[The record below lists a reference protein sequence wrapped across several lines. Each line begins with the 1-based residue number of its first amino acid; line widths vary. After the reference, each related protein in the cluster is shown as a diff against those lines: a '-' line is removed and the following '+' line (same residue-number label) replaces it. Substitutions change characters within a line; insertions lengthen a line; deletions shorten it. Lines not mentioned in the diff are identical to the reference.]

1 MAIIPQ
7 DNINITD
14 WKNTSLI
21 EELKFNWSSNR
32 CREELFTDESWMLLT
47 KVFSSHGKFWV
58 AQFLLLSMT
67 FFSLSQNM
75 FAVSGF
81 NYTVAGT
88 FYHAFKTFS
97 LDTDSSACFPGG

>member
-32 CREELFTDESWMLLT
+32 CQEELFTDESWILLT
-47 KVFSSHGKFWV
+47 TVFSSLGKFWV

-81 NYTVAGT
+81 NVVTQQVL
-88 FYHAFKTFS
+88 FYRV
-97 LDTDSSACFPGG
+97 